1 MKKGDDDNIHIS
13 ISQEE
18 EDYKHLDNLVK
29 GHVSNSNAQDKNFMD
44 NLPESYAESS
54 NVDYS
59 KESESEKNLS
69 PVKKKA
75 IKLIKASEDD
85 RITTNLTSLVRI
97 VVLNKDKLIV
107 FSESQNWFVGLKN
120 KKVQIQDLFEKLS
133 PSDAVLS
140 FPACEGLFD
149 YNVLVVYKGG
159 KLLLVNL
166 LKSAENQKL
175 IMASTKVTFTN
186 VESQSVADSVTERSD
201 AGERK
206 FLVPLSGSEF
216 ALVFE
221 QSIKLYQITDFELR
235 WVKEYDEIVNDS
247 ISNFWYYHDPRKGA
261 LTHLAI
267 GTESSSQIALYN
279 IKDEWIDKTLNFDE
293 GTITSVFEIGNRYI
307 AATTIE
313 GYFAAWDKNT
323 HIQIFN
329 EQLMDDILYVFKI
342 PNTDLIAIGGHG
354 PLFIFNELDKAA
366 EIKIKGN
373 EDGIVD
379 IAYNES
385 KQLLVFGN
393 ETGTIFTYWIDKLL

>member
-1 MKKGDDDNIHIS
+1 MKKGDDDNIHVS
-13 ISQEE
+13 VSQED

-29 GHVSNSNAQDKNFMD
+29 GHVSNSKHNDKNFMD
-44 NLPESYAESS
+44 NLPDSYNESS

-59 KESESEKNLS
+59 KEDASDDNLS
-69 PVKKKA
+69 PPKKRTIA
-75 IKLIKASEDD
+75 LIKAHEDD
-85 RITTNLTSLVRI
+85 KITTNLTSLVRI

-140 FPACEGLFD
+140 FPPWEDFFD

-175 IMASTKVTFTN
+175 VMVTKKVVFSH

-206 FLVPLSGSEF
+206 FLVPLSGNEF

-221 QSIKLYQITDFELR
+221 HSVKLYQIIDFDLKL
-235 WVKEYDEIVNDS
+235 VKEYDEMINDS
-247 ISNFWYYHDPRKGA
+247 ISNFCYYHEPRKGS

-267 GTESSSQIALYN
+267 GTESSSQVALFN

-293 GTITSVFEIGNRYI
+293 GTITSVFEVGDRYI

-323 HIQIFN
+323 YIQIFN
-329 EQLMDDILYVFKI
+329 EKIMDDILFVFRI
-342 PNTDLIAIGGHG
+342 PHTDLIAIGGHG
-354 PLFIFNELDKAA
+354 PLFIYNELDKAA

-379 IAYNES
+379 IAYNEA
-385 KQLLVFGN
+385 KQLLIFGN
-393 ETGTIFTYWIDKLL
+393 ESGTIYTYWIEKLL